1 MLKKINK
8 LPLLAFVLSF
18 ALLSIIQLKVKN
30 PMLIFERFYAGT
42 GWIEILILSGFAA
55 FLMNKMLDKTQT
67 EKWRN
72 RTWLLFSIVFFSQ
85 LALGLMGFDKFLMT
99 GNLHLPI
106 PAMILAGPIYR
117 FEISFMP
124 ILFLSTI
131 ILTGPAWCSQLC
143 YFGAIDSAFANKNK
157 TNKFSFKNMMLY
169 KNIFLIVFILL
180 VFSIR
185 IFEVSLENSVK
196 FALIFAIIGISIMIA
211 FSSQKGKMLHCIA
224 YCPIGT
230 LVNYLK
236 FINPMHMYIDDECS
250 NCMRCTKHCKYNALT
265 KQDIENRKPALTCTL
280 CGDCVTACHSNS
292 IKYKLFKLS
301 PETSRN
307 IYLLITIVVYVVF
320 LGVARI

>member
-1 MLKKINK
+1 LKTKYKFPI
-8 LPLLAFVLSF
+8 LAFVLAF

-30 PMLIFERFYAGT
+30 PMLIFERFYAGA
-42 GWIEILILSGFAA
+42 GWIEIFILSVFAA
-55 FLMNKMLDKTQT
+55 FLMIKMLDKTQT

-99 GNLHLPI
+99 EKLHLPI

-143 YFGAIDSAFANKNK
+143 YFGAIDSAFANRNK
-157 TNKFSFKNMMLY
+157 TRKFSFKNMMLY
-169 KNIFLIVFILL
+169 KNVFLIVFILL
-180 VFSIR
+180 VFLIR
-185 IFEVSLENSVK
+185 FFEFSLENTII
-196 FALIFAIIGISIMIA
+196 FALIFALIGISIMIA
-211 FSSQKGKMLHCIA
+211 LSSRKGKMMHCIA

-236 FINPMHMYIDDECS
+236 FINPMRMYIDDECS

-265 KQDIENRKPALTCTL
+265 KQDIANKKPALTCTL
-280 CGDCVTACHSNS
+280 CGDCVTVCHSNS